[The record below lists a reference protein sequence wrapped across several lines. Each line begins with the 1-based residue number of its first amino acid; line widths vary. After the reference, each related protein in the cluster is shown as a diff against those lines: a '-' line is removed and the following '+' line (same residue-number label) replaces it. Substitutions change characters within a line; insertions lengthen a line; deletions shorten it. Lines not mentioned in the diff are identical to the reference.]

1 MFQSVCKHVF
11 GLDLRNVVIKH
22 NHKIF
27 TISLQNTLLD
37 VFIFWT
43 PPPPR
48 KGLEFCLEIVT
59 GVLSVRAAD
68 DLEDL
73 KKPEVPG
80 LEVSLTSPLFSVSM
94 MKAVEDEGEA
104 DWKETREAE
113 ICSLTTWL
121 ETVLTINTDRTMMN
135 VRIVTS

>member
-1 MFQSVCKHVF
+1 MF
-11 GLDLRNVVIKH
+11 
-22 NHKIF
+22 
-27 TISLQNTLLD
+27 D

-80 LEVSLTSPLFSVSM
+80 LEVSLISPLFSVSM
-94 MKAVEDEGEA
+94 MKDVEDEGEA
-104 DWKETREAE
+104 DWTETRESE
-113 ICSLTTWL
+113 ICSLATWL
-121 ETVLTINTDRTMMN
+121 ETVLWINTERTMMR